1 VLEIQ
6 SGRAAL
12 YGAAVVLCTAGFV
25 GSTNA
30 GVIFDFEG
38 FANGQELGMG
48 ANAIQPY
55 ANFFTMSAFANG
67 SPSLGAAIF
76 DSSPLGPNVDTADQ
90 DLLVG
95 LGNILILQN
104 GNFPTQ
110 TVPGIFDTPN
120 DEADGGTIVFDF
132 VRPMML
138 LSIDLVDIDHNGPAE
153 LFLLDGSGRTRT
165 YDVPMSWTRDVFAQ
179 GPNGFDTLDLTTL
192 TPQVGEGGAVATAV
206 EDLHQRVA
214 GERVQRH
221 QERIPQRAEGRDVA
235 QIELGRFVDRHL
247 GSQSGRRDIDA
258 QGGLVAS
265 HDLSSQKPA

>member
-1 VLEIQ
+1 MREVLEIQ

-179 GPNGFDTLDLTTL
+179 GPNGFDTLDLMSL
-192 TPQVGEGGAVATAV
+192 APQLGEGGGTATAFQ
-206 EDLHQRVA
+206 DLDFDPLDVVRLTVIHSGSA
-214 GERVQRH
+214 GLDNLVV
-221 QERIPQRAEGRDVA
+221 IPAPPALALLALGLG
-235 QIELGRFVDRHL
+235 LGRRRRTL
-247 GSQSGRRDIDA
+247 QRPASG
-258 QGGLVAS
+258 GE
-265 HDLSSQKPA
+265 